1 MGFTLQNEW
10 FPIDVRF
17 NQFWESSRATR
28 RTWRSMDIRCRCGCH
43 RFGNVCVCVIVDG
56 LLAVGLA
63 TNILKN
69 LLVLEPRLP
78 PFLVFV
84 IHVLYTSDIH

>member
-1 MGFTLQNEW
+1 MFASTNSGNHHAPHEELGDLWTS
-10 FPIDVRF
+10 DAAAA
-17 NQFWESSRATR
+17 ATVLE
-28 RTWRSMDIRCRCGCH
+28 M
-43 RFGNVCVCVIVDG
+43 FVCVCVIVGG

>member
-1 MGFTLQNEW
+1 MVSHRCSLQ
-10 FPIDVRF
+10 PILGIITRHTK
-17 NQFWESSRATR
+17 NLEIYGHQMPLRLPPFWK
-28 RTWRSMDIRCRCGCH
+28 CL
-43 RFGNVCVCVIVDG
+43 CVCVIVGG